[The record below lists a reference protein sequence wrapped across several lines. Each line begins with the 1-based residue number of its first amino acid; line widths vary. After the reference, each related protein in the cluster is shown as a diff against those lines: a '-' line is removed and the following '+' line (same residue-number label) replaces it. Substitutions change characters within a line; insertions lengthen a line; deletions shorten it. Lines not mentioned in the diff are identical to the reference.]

1 MLVCSVTVFP
11 ILFFAVM
18 MNWFFVVSIPMAK
31 VLWTILDIL
40 IHKPKHVAVLPDYS
54 RAASFSVLLCNFR
67 AFNVLYFEYEFKGVN
82 IVFLNLIPVV
92 VARAIMIVVHMFY
105 HFHLFDT
112 ITQFFLDLLCS
123 IPITFY
129 IGTSIASIAIQTNYT
144 IGAIL
149 NASFGSIT
157 ELMLFTFAI
166 RSGQLQDLI
175 LYSLTGSLLCDMLLL
190 PGISMIA
197 GGIRYHEQKFNPT
210 AATVSSLLLFVAIIG
225 AFTPTIWYHVFGVY
239 GLDCHTC
246 LMENFTDSDG
256 NGTRM
261 ICFDCTSGQW
271 SLSIADEAA
280 LSVKKLSYLACA
292 ILPLMYLIG
301 LFFTFKTH
309 KHIFD
314 EDGEE
319 EGTAEWTI
327 PFSIFVMLVSITCF
341 GLLAEDVVELLQ
353 DVLVELGLTQ
363 AFVGITLI
371 ALTPAATEIANA
383 VKFALL
389 NQISLSVSI
398 GSASSIQVALIQ
410 MPALIL
416 LSIAFSADESF
427 HLVFPLM
434 SVFSVIL
441 AVITFNYISAE
452 GHSNYFVGSVL
463 VVMYILLIGSF
474 YFTPA
479 GKVYPPFIQN
489 RTDLIGPTPPPHSS
503 VHYYSYRQ

>member
-1 MLVCSVTVFP
+1 M
-11 ILFFAVM
+11 FFAVM

-40 IHKPKHVAVLPDYS
+40 VHRPTNVAILPDYS

-92 VARAIMIVVHMFY
+92 LARAIMIVVHIVEPY
-105 HFHLFDT
+105 DQGGNNLALFF
-112 ITQFFLDLLCS
+112 IDLLCS

-157 ELMLFTFAI
+157 ELLLFSFAI
-166 RSGQLQDLI
+166 KKGALNDLI

-190 PGISMIA
+190 PGLSMII
-197 GGIRYHEQKFNPT
+197 GGIKYHEQKFNPQ
-210 AATVSSLLLFVAIIG
+210 AASVSSLLLFVAIIG
-225 AFTPTIWYHVFGVY
+225 AFTPTIWYYVFGMSSS
-239 GLDCHTC
+239 DCKVC
-246 LMENFTDSDG
+246 FFENDEVF

-261 ICFDCTSGQW
+261 VCFDCSYGR
-271 SLSIADEAA
+271 LGVDNDPAA
-280 LSVKKLSYLACA
+280 ASVKRLSYMACA
-292 ILPLMYLIG
+292 ILPTTYLIG

-319 EGTAEWTI
+319 EGTAEWSI
-327 PFSIFVMLVSITCF
+327 SFSILVMLISITCF
-341 GLLAEDVVELLQ
+341 GLLAEDVVSLLES
-353 DVLVELGLTQ
+353 VLVELGLTQ
-363 AFVGITLI
+363 AFLGITLI

-383 VKFALL
+383 IKFALL
-389 NQISLSVSI
+389 NNISLSVSI

-410 MPALIL
+410 MPALVIL
-416 LSIAFSADESF
+416 AIAFSADQSF
-427 HLVFPLM
+427 HLIFPLM

-441 AVITFNYISAE
+441 SVITFNYISSE
-452 GHSNYFVGSVL
+452 GHANYFVGSIL
-463 VVMYILLIGSF
+463 VIMYILFIASF
-474 YFTPA
+474 FFTPLVE
-479 GKVYPPFIQN
+479 GVPEFLRNHTSPFIPIN
-489 RTDLIGPTPPPHSS
+489 PSPPPPPH
-503 VHYYSYRQ
+503 HYLK